1 MFVILL
7 TIACGGGD
15 DSGDKG
21 ADGPAPM
28 MTGTITTQG
37 SPNAGG
43 DLTGEFSIYRAFAF
57 NAQVGNSQMM
67 GAYLS
72 SNKNATCDTVAE
84 YLNVSG
90 DAYNP
95 ENVLSPGKCNMFIK
109 LTTGYDNGISLNNDA
124 MGAISS
130 GITCAMGEGEFS
142 YSEMGENDIDYFWTG
157 ELWTGNVQDYSWNI
171 EGNVES
177 GYTLD
182 ISMSSYNGYFT
193 QSDFAEFPATGTV
206 SGTVTAE
213 PCAAIFSTGHFQ

>member
-1 MFVILL
+1 MFNIWLV
-7 TIACGGGD
+7 IACSGD
-15 DSGDKG
+15 DDTSSKELGEI
-21 ADGPAPM
+21 AAM
-28 MTGTITTQG
+28 MSGTITTEG
-37 SPNAGG
+37 SPDGG
-43 DLTGEFSIYRAFAF
+43 DDLTGEFSIYRAYAF

-90 DAYNP
+90 EAYNP

-109 LTTGYDNGISLNNDA
+109 LTADYEDGISLENDSMA
-124 MGAISS
+124 AISS

-142 YSEMGENDIDYFWTG
+142 YSELGENDIDYFWTG
-157 ELWTGNVQDYSWNI
+157 ELWTGNVENYSWDI

-182 ISMSSYNGYFT
+182 ISMSTYTGFFT
-193 QSDFAEFPATGTV
+193 QSALGEFPASGTV

-213 PCAAIFSTGHFQ
+213 ACAGIFSTGHFQ